1 MRPLLLPFILLFLG
15 SCSAQPN
22 IAEPQSEAD
31 AIRSHKIYVVSH
43 GWHAGLIIPGRDANQ
58 VVPELVSRFG
68 DAAFYELGWGDK
80 GFYQSQEIT
89 TGLTFQALFWSEG
102 AVIHVVA
109 VPDSPLHY
117 FAGEDIID
125 TCLTNNELAT
135 LKTFLANSFQRDTA
149 GHAIALSEGIYG
161 NSQFYDGVGRYYF
174 FNTCNKW
181 TAKALRSA
189 GLDIA
194 PLLKLTSGSVMS
206 YLSTHRKSCTTGS

>member
-1 MRPLLLPFILLFLG
+1 M
-15 SCSAQPN
+15 
-22 IAEPQSEAD
+22 EPQPEAD
-31 AIRSHKIYVVSH
+31 AIRSHKVYVVSH
-43 GWHAGLIIPGRDANQ
+43 GWHAGLVIPGREVNQ
-58 VVPELVSRFG
+58 VVSELVSRFG
-68 DAAFYELGWGDK
+68 DVAFYELGWGDK
-80 GFYQSQEIT
+80 GFYRSQAIT
-89 TGLTFQALFWSEG
+89 AGLTLQAMFWSEG

-109 VPDSPLHY
+109 VPDSPLNY

-149 GHAIALSEGIYG
+149 GHAISLSEGIYG

-194 PLLKLTSGSVMS
+194 PMLRLTSGSVMS
-206 YLSTHRKSCTTGS
+206 YLSTYRKSCTTGN